1 MRTHVVI
8 SDAAIE
14 AMLARRARRFDLGDL
29 CEVAFAS
36 IEATP
41 QRRRWLGLPAG
52 SPWVGRSGRALLLVA
67 ATALLLAA
75 LGGALVGAGHFGV
88 APWLPFRPA
97 GTGPCIVS
105 TLAGSPGETG
115 TADGVGAAARF
126 GGENFGIAIDPS
138 GVLYVADSGNHVI
151 RRVTRD
157 GAVTTFAGK
166 PGAMGGVDGKGPAAR
181 FAKPAGI
188 AIDAGGNLYVADNLG
203 NTIRKIT
210 PDGTVTT
217 LAGTYG
223 AVGWADGRGPEARFY
238 SPAGVAVDAA
248 GNVYV
253 GAFGERAIRKIAPDG
268 TVTTL
273 AGSTVTGTADGT
285 GPDAQFTMPVT
296 LAIDAQGVL
305 WVVDEATDLDSSRL
319 RTVTPDGTVTTVEV
333 DWAAASVGWPG
344 TPWVDPA
351 GNVFLTTGAS
361 TVLRLAPDGTVT
373 RLAGKPGESGSA
385 DGTGGI
391 ARFSEPI
398 GIVGDDAGVLYVVDT
413 WNQTIRTIRCP

>member
-1 MRTHVVI
+1 MRTHIVS

-14 AMLARRARRFDLGDL
+14 AMLARRAQRFDLGDL
-29 CEVAFAS
+29 REVAFAS

-41 QRRRWLGLPAG
+41 RRRPWLAPPAG
-52 SPWVGRSGRALLLVA
+52 SPWVGRSSRAAILVVAAALLV
-67 ATALLLAA
+67 AA
-75 LGGALVGAGHFGV
+75 LGGAVIVAGHFGV

-105 TLAGSPGETG
+105 TLAGVPGEVGAVDG
-115 TADGVGAAARF
+115 TGAAARF
-126 GGENFGIAIDPS
+126 GEEAFGIAIDPS
-138 GVLYVADSGNHVI
+138 GVLYLADSGNRVI

-157 GAVTTFAGK
+157 GAVTTFAGR
-166 PGAMGGVDGKGPAAR
+166 PGAMGGVDGKGPEAR
-181 FAKPAGI
+181 FSKPAGI
-188 AIDAGGNLYVADNLG
+188 AIDAAGNLYVADNLG

-223 AVGWADGRGPEARFY
+223 AVGSADGTGPEARFN
-238 SPAGVAVDAA
+238 SPAGVAVDSA

-268 TVTTL
+268 TVSTL
-273 AGSTVTGTADGT
+273 AGSLVTGTADGT
-285 GPDAQFTMPVT
+285 GPDAQFTMPWT

-305 WVVDEATDLDSSRL
+305 WVVDEAVDLNSSRL
-319 RTVTPDGTVTTVEV
+319 RTVTPDGAVTTVEV
-333 DWAAASVGWPG
+333 DWAAAGVGWPG
-344 TPWVDPA
+344 SPWVDRS
-351 GNVFLTTGAS
+351 GNVFLTTSAS
-361 TVLRLAPDGTVT
+361 TVLRLAPDGTIT
-373 RLAGKPGESGSA
+373 RLAGKPGENGSS
-385 DGTGGI
+385 DGTGDV

-413 WNQTIRTIRCP
+413 WNQAIRTIRCP